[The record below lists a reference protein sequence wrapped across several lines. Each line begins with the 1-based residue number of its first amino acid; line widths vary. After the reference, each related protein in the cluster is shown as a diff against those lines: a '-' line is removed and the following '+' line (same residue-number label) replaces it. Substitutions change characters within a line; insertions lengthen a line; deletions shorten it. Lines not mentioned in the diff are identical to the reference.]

1 MGREPDYGQR
11 ITDNGLR
18 TTDYEQ
24 RITNNGT
31 HLIMVKRITLFDG
44 FTVTHGDKPIPK
56 LISRKAD
63 ILLAYLAQEQR
74 PFTREQLATL
84 LWPDRSQ
91 KQALSNLRTLLSSL
105 RKHASDFVT
114 ITRQTVAIKADVWVD
129 TAVFQ
134 QQLTLAQ
141 NNWPDADAIARAED
155 ALALYHGE
163 FLDGILVD
171 GSFKLESWMQTSR
184 DHLRHLV
191 NNLRQELI
199 NHYLQQGEYAF
210 GIKHAHALLQ
220 DDPLDEAA
228 HRQMMI
234 LLTRSGQRSAA
245 IEQYETCRRILDE
258 ELEVEPDDE
267 TTALLRRIELAGN
280 NLAANLPVP
289 LTTFVGRARERR
301 QINKCLRD
309 GQTRLLTLI
318 GLGGIG
324 KTRLVIQI
332 AHDMADH
339 YLNGVYFVPLA
350 PLESAEFLVS
360 AIAAAVHLD
369 FAGQSDPK
377 KQLFSHLRE
386 KEALLVLDNF
396 EHLLAGARLLDELLQ
411 NAPNITLL
419 VTSRERLQ
427 LRAEHLFEIG
437 GLSCP
442 SRADTASPTANPPT
456 ANYDSLHLFRD
467 RARLVDINFG
477 LTAENYDCVTQICRL
492 LQGMPLGIE
501 LAAAWIR
508 VFSCSQILA
517 QIEQNI
523 DFLATQMRDVP
534 ERHRS
539 LRAVFDY
546 VWELLSS
553 DERLLFV
560 KLSLFRGG
568 FTIEAATAVA
578 DVSPW
583 TIAALVEKSLLRKQE
598 NGRYEMLEALG
609 RFAVKIEDMEGPLAE
624 ARARHARYYADFLAA
639 QEPLLNGRRT
649 REALKVIAAELEN
662 VHTAWT
668 YAITYTDFDI
678 AGRSLSALA
687 LYYNHKGLFVE
698 GARLVETAVH
708 RFEAVAQP
716 ENPTH
721 CDLLSRLYAAWSELN
736 TFISHYDQ
744 AIAAAKQ
751 AIRWGKLGQSIKNQ
765 ATGFR
770 LQGWYCYR
778 KGDYNSATEYT
789 HKGMEMAQTVLAEQ
803 EVAAAARAMSAVLV
817 RQGSYRQAAE
827 YAQHAATLFHKTGN
841 YWGNAKALNM
851 LGISYWYL
859 GDYDRSKQH
868 YQQSMSLYQELSNSE
883 GETIALG
890 NLGLIAVRQRNYE
903 EASHLYQR
911 ALHNFRHAGDR
922 WGESWALNSLGNLAA
937 ECVNFGEALRY
948 CRDAVRVA
956 AEIGGHL
963 VESDSLR
970 NLGYIHW
977 RLGAYARADAYFR
990 QSTMTLSERSDAHDE
1005 GNIFHDR
1012 SWLAHDLGDND
1023 TALAYARQALA
1034 IGEANENMPMQAAAL
1049 TAMGNAFAAMDDW
1062 AAAEAA
1068 YRRALPLWDNLQ
1080 QPQRAVDAQ
1089 AGLIRIALA
1098 QGDLATAVT
1107 LANEILAHFAN
1118 HSIDS
1123 VLSPFGAYLACVQA
1137 LQAADDPRADE
1148 VLAEAKRALAETA
1161 VSIQNASLRH
1171 SYLRNVP
1178 AHRTLQAM

>member
-1 MGREPDYGQR
+1 MQ
-11 ITDNGLR
+11 
-18 TTDYEQ
+18 
-24 RITNNGT
+24 
-31 HLIMVKRITLFDG
+31 KRITLLG
-44 FTVTHGDKPIPK
+44 GLTVTRDGQPIPK

-63 ILLAYLAQEQR
+63 ALLAYLAQEQR
-74 PFTREQLATL
+74 PHSRESLATL
-84 LWPDRSQ
+84 LWDDRSQ
-91 KQALSNLRTLLSSL
+91 KQALSNLRTLLSNL
-105 RKHASDFVT
+105 RKHAADFVT
-114 ITRQTVAIKADVWVD
+114 ITRQTAVINDDVWVD

-134 QQLTLAQ
+134 QQLALADK
-141 NNWPDADAIARAED
+141 NWPDENAIAQAEET
-155 ALALYHGE
+155 LALYRGE
-163 FLDGILVD
+163 FLDGLLVG
-171 GSFKLESWMQTSR
+171 GSFELESWMQTSR
-184 DHLRHLV
+184 DHLRRLV
-191 NNLRQELI
+191 NDARQKLI
-199 NHYLQQGEYAF
+199 EHYLLQGDYAA
-210 GIKHAHALLQ
+210 GIEHAHALLQ
-220 DDPLDEAA
+220 DDPLAEAA
-228 HRQMMI
+228 HRQMMT
-234 LLTRSGQRSAA
+234 LLARSGQRNAA

-258 ELEVEPDDE
+258 ELGVEPDDE
-267 TTALLRRIELAGN
+267 TTALLRRIELADN

-360 AIAAAVHLD
+360 AIAAAVNLD

-377 KQLFSHLRE
+377 KQLFNHLRE
-386 KEALLVLDNF
+386 KELLLVLDNF

-411 NAPNITLL
+411 NVPNITLL

-442 SRADTASPTANPPT
+442 SREDTASPTANPPT

-477 LTAENYDCVTQICRL
+477 LTAENYDCVTQICRS

-546 VWELLSS
+546 VWQLLSP
-553 DERLLFV
+553 DERSLFV

-568 FTIEAATAVA
+568 FTMEAATAVA

-583 TIAALVEKSLLRKQE
+583 TIAALVEKSLLRRQD
-598 NGRYEMLEALG
+598 NDRYEMLEALG
-609 RFAVKIEDMEGPLAE
+609 RFAVKIENMEGPLAE
-624 ARARHARYYADFLAA
+624 ARARHACYYADFLAA

-649 REALKVIAAELEN
+649 QEALKAIAAELEN

-668 YAITYTDFDI
+668 YAVTGTDFDI
-678 AGRSLSALA
+678 ADRSLATLA
-687 LYYNHKGLFVE
+687 LYYNHKGLFSE
-698 GARLVETAVH
+698 GAGLVETAVH

-716 ENPTH
+716 ENPAH
-721 CDLLSRLYAAWSELN
+721 CDLLSRLYAAWSELDN
-736 TFISHYDQ
+736 FIPHYDQ
-744 AIAAAKQ
+744 AIAAARQ
-751 AIRWGKLGQSIKNQ
+751 AIRWGELGQNIKNQ
-765 ATGFR
+765 ATGYR
-770 LQGWYCYR
+770 LQGWYYYR
-778 KGDYNSATEYT
+778 KGDYDSATEYA
-789 HKGMEMAQTVLAEQ
+789 HKGMEMAQTLLAEQ
-803 EVAAAARAMSAVLV
+803 EVAAAARAMSAILV
-817 RQGSYRQAAE
+817 RQGNYRQAAE
-827 YAQHAATLFHKTGN
+827 YAQHAATLFQKTGN

-890 NLGLIAVRQRNYE
+890 NLGLIAVQQRNYE
-903 EASHLYQR
+903 EAKHLYQR
-911 ALHNFRHAGDR
+911 TLHNFRHVGDR

-937 ECVNFGEALRY
+937 ECMNFDEALRY
-948 CRDAVRVA
+948 CREAARVA
-956 AEIGGHL
+956 AGVGGHL

-990 QSTMTLSERSDAHDE
+990 QSAVILSERSDAHDE

-1012 SWLAHDLGDND
+1012 SWLAHDWGDHD
-1023 TALAYARQALA
+1023 TALTYAQQALA
-1034 IGEANENMPMQAAAL
+1034 IGEANENMPTQAAAL
-1049 TAMGNAFAAMDDW
+1049 TALGNALAAMDDW
-1062 AAAEAA
+1062 SAAEAA

-1098 QGDLATAVT
+1098 QGDWTTAVST
-1107 LANEILAHFAN
+1107 TNEVLAYFAN

-1161 VSIQNASLRH
+1161 VSIQNASLRR
-1171 SYLRNVP
+1171 SYLQNVP
-1178 AHRTLQAM
+1178 AHRILQSM